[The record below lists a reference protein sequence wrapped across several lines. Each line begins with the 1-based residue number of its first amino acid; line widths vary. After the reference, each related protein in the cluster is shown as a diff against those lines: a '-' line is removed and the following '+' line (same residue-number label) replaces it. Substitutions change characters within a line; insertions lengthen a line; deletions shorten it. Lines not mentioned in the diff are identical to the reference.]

1 MIVWTNWR
9 RLIVKATCYFENWKG
24 WRYFCDHS
32 WNSGN
37 KELLWFWEILLF
49 MLPNSGKHKKTYP
62 SSHFVCINAA
72 HSDAFYKFF
81 SLYIE
86 VLRTNIRIKYIFFRR
101 KLHVNY
107 FIRQGMPLRRS
118 VNNFHILVPSEIV
131 WFLVQRIWNKK
142 SPNPCWIPKDL
153 IKNCFSICL

>member
-1 MIVWTNWR
+1 M
-9 RLIVKATCYFENWKG
+9 
-24 WRYFCDHS
+24 
-32 WNSGN
+32 
-37 KELLWFWEILLF
+37 LLWKLEGLQVFLWPFLQQWKQRVTVILGNTAFYIALF
-49 MLPNSGKHKKTYP
+49 METQENLSYP
-62 SSHFVCINAA
+62 SSHFVSINAA
-72 HSDAFYKFF
+72 HSGAFYKFF
-81 SLYIE
+81 SLHLE

-107 FIRQGMPLRRS
+107 FIRQGMALRRS
-118 VNNFHILVPSEIV
+118 VNNFYILVPSEIV